1 MTAEFGPRDVDLS
14 LMERVAAHATRYST
28 KLFSDM
34 ANITLRFNPEQATL
48 SLSGESQHPGE
59 GFNRGL
65 LVGLLY
71 LLNLMLSVSVAL
83 AAAEAVSVGASTGPV
98 VATII
103 AIPALF
109 VVFGSMLVALGSI
122 RLIQKTDVIDH
133 TTEPEPEAL
142 AELREQFVDG
152 EIDERELAARVEE
165 VWERD

>member
-28 KLFSDM
+28 KLFSHM
-34 ANITLRFNPEQATL
+34 ANSTLRFNPEQATL

-71 LLNLMLSVSVAL
+71 LLNLMLSVCVAL
-83 AAAEAVSVGASTGPV
+83 AAGEAVSVGASTGPV

-122 RLIQKTDVIDH
+122 SLIQKTDVIDH

-142 AELREQFVDG
+142 AELQSQFVDG
-152 EIDERELAARVEE
+152 EIEQGELEARVEE
-165 VWERD
+165 VMQRE